1 MNIQKHQKKGE
12 NGEAKFQIQL
22 EAMFDNRLR
31 LFEDKI
37 ENIILGFKAQ
47 LQKMEA
53 RLQEMEKQNQ

>member
-12 NGEAKFQIQL
+12 NREAKFQIQL
-22 EAMFDNRLR
+22 EAMFDNKLR

>member
-1 MNIQKHQKKGE
+1 
-12 NGEAKFQIQL
+12 
-22 EAMFDNRLR
+22 MFDNKLR

-53 RLQEMEKQNQ
+53 ILQEMEKQIQST